1 MDSDRR
7 FGKYQD
13 NKEHNVQ
20 WGQAPSNEVLGDG
33 KVEIVSDEN
42 DAVKAV
48 VSKPTTRQTYLSNY
62 AGDDVVEYA
71 SDKDEY
77 PNNRY

>member
-1 MDSDRR
+1 M
-7 FGKYQD
+7 
-13 NKEHNVQ
+13 
-20 WGQAPSNEVLGDG
+20 
-33 KVEIVSDEN
+33 SDEN

-48 VSKPTTRQTYLSNY
+48 VSKPTTRQTYVSNY

-77 PNNRY
+77 PNNRYWFAILFITMNHYTIKK

>member
-1 MDSDRR
+1 M
-7 FGKYQD
+7 
-13 NKEHNVQ
+13 
-20 WGQAPSNEVLGDG
+20 
-33 KVEIVSDEN
+33 SDEN